1 VIGKNQ
7 HTLFHHSR
15 SDGLPYPHQECPV
28 YLTLHDGI
36 RRDLN
41 ETFIRQNN
49 EMFPVRM
56 TATPIRDGQE
66 ITGAVVVFQDITD
79 EMQRLQ
85 RLRLLETAVN
95 ATANSI
101 VITDQNGTI
110 EWINPAMSQ
119 LTGYSLKE
127 AVGQNPRVLKSG
139 AHEDTY
145 YAGLWQTIS
154 AGYVWHGDVVNKR
167 KDGTL
172 YFEEMT
178 ITPVLN
184 DTGSILHYIA
194 VKQDVS
200 ERKRLERELQQL
212 ATTDPLTGTANRRHF
227 LNRVEDELQRL
238 KRYDG
243 GAALLMLDLDHFKRV
258 NDTWGHAIGDKIL
271 RHFTVLAQEHL
282 RGTDLLGRLGGE
294 EFAVLL
300 PGTDLTGAVGL
311 AERLR
316 HHVASSPVS
325 VASEDITY
333 TVSIGVTKINLQDM
347 SPDGSSLSVF

>member
-110 EWINPAMSQ
+110 EWINPAMSR

-154 AGYVWHGDVVNKR
+154 AGYVWHGDVASPLTQP
-167 KDGTL
+167 DPL
-172 YFEEMT
+172 
-178 ITPVLN
+178 VLK
-184 DTGSILHYIA
+184 IA
-194 VKQDVS
+194 DPAS
-200 ERKRLERELQQL
+200 ARQL
-212 ATTDPLTGTANRRHF
+212 AGKGVKGT
-227 LNRVEDELQRL
+227 VE
-238 KRYDG
+238 
-243 GAALLMLDLDHFKRV
+243 
-258 NDTWGHAIGDKIL
+258 
-271 RHFTVLAQEHL
+271 
-282 RGTDLLGRLGGE
+282 
-294 EFAVLL
+294 
-300 PGTDLTGAVGL
+300 
-311 AERLR
+311 
-316 HHVASSPVS
+316 
-325 VASEDITY
+325 
-333 TVSIGVTKINLQDM
+333 
-347 SPDGSSLSVF
+347 